1 MPLELAYLRERRLN
15 VLADRFERFGPKR
28 ASFDPVQLSAT
39 AASQSATTAMRAW
52 EIYAS
57 SEEHA
62 MKTYALALSLSIAI
76 PFSLS
81 AQSTAPSAQRNDLG
95 EISDTLKRIESA
107 LKHQTEIQK
116 ADVLLRRV
124 MFAAAQI
131 ATAEASLKKLDDESR
146 TLRAENTDLESAM
159 KRLETASESDAQRA
173 QLSYAKNRMTTIQ
186 ERLST
191 IEQERV
197 STANEI
203 QALRRDSRE
212 WQAMLDKTLAM
223 P

>member
-1 MPLELAYLRERRLN
+1 
-15 VLADRFERFGPKR
+15 
-28 ASFDPVQLSAT
+28 
-39 AASQSATTAMRAW
+39 
-52 EIYAS
+52 
-57 SEEHA
+57 

-131 ATAEASLKKLDDESR
+131 ATAEASLKKLDDEGR
-146 TLRAENTDLESAM
+146 TLRAENTDIESAM

-212 WQAMLDKTLAM
+212 WQAMLDQTLAM